1 MSHRIDIELTSHND
15 SVWTWRAAGAR
26 LPKGTL
32 ENSLVYAG
40 ANVGDVVRA
49 EAEREL
55 DGVTIVSITPPKSA
69 KVGPEVLEIIARPQ
83 ASGVQVIY
91 AEKSGRGGR
100 DSRDGRDGRD
110 RGPRDGARD
119 GRPPRGPRPDGAG
132 GPGGPGGDRP
142 PRGGPRADRPDRGPR
157 ADRPDRT
164 ERADRPVRD
173 FVGRNERPGRPAPAR
188 EKRLNPGRVHRDALL
203 AALAPEQQPIAEQL
217 FRGGIPAVRQ
227 AIIDQNAQL
236 KAAGGQEVQ
245 AAPLLALAEDLLP
258 RVRQA
263 DWLDRASA
271 ALDVADSISLRDLR
285 AVVTQADQAA
295 RDDESRETAV
305 KLREAL
311 SRRVEGER
319 ETWAKDI
326 SASIADG
333 KVVRAVRL
341 STKLPD
347 PGAKLSAE
355 VTAELVAA
363 TNAAL
368 SADARPDVWASLVEA
383 AADAPFR
390 RSIEPAGLPAKP
402 GEALLATAAQASN
415 RIPSLL
421 KLLGL
426 TMPPPPR
433 AKALP
438 PRPPVTTTAPA
449 VVVNVALVAEA
460 VVTEPVAVEPE
471 PVVTEP
477 VVTEPVVTEPV
488 VTEPVV
494 VEPVVVTESVAV
506 EPVADAPA
514 STDVGVDNI

>member
-1 MSHRIDIELTSHND
+1 
-15 SVWTWRAAGAR
+15 
-26 LPKGTL
+26 
-32 ENSLVYAG
+32 
-40 ANVGDVVRA
+40 VRA

-100 DSRDGRDGRD
+100 DGGRDGRD

-119 GRPPRGPRPDGAG
+119 GRPPRGPGPDGA
-132 GPGGPGGDRP
+132 GGPGGDRP
-142 PRGGPRADRPDRGPR
+142 PRGPRTERADRPDRGPR
-157 ADRPDRT
+157 P

-173 FVGRNERPGRPAPAR
+173 FAGRNERPGRPAPAR

-311 SRRVEGER
+311 ARRVEGER

-347 PGAKLSAE
+347 PGAKLSVE

-368 SADARPDVWASLVEA
+368 SADARPDVWASLIEA

-438 PRPPVTTTAPA
+438 PRPPVGAAPTPTPAATTTAPIA
-449 VVVNVALVAEA
+449 PAPVEA
-460 VVTEPVAVEPE
+460 TPEPVAEVALAE
-471 PVVTEP
+471 VD
-477 VVTEPVVTEPV
+477 
-488 VTEPVV
+488 
-494 VEPVVVTESVAV
+494 VAV
-506 EPVADAPA
+506 AETPA
-514 STDVGVDNI
+514 STDTTGTDHQ

>member
-15 SVWTWRAAGAR
+15 SVWTWRAAGAK

-32 ENSLVYAG
+32 DNSLLYAG

-55 DGVTIVSITPPKSA
+55 DGVRIVGITPPKSA

-91 AEKSGRGGR
+91 AEKSRGGRDGGR
-100 DSRDGRDGRD
+100 DSRGPRSD
-110 RGPRDGARD
+110 RGPRED
-119 GRPPRGPRPDGAG
+119 RPPRGPRPERADRPA
-132 GPGGPGGDRP
+132 GDRP
-142 PRGGPRADRPDRGPR
+142 ARNDRGPRPDRPDRGPR
-157 ADRPDRT
+157 P
-164 ERADRPVRD
+164 DRPVRD
-173 FVGRNERPGRPAPAR
+173 FAGRTERPGRPGVSR

-203 AALAPEQQPIAEQL
+203 TALVPEQQPIAEQL

-236 KAAGGQEVQ
+236 KASGQQEVQ

-271 ALDVADSISLRDLR
+271 ALDVADAISLRDLR

-295 RDDESRETAV
+295 RDDESRAMAV
-305 KLREAL
+305 KLRDAL
-311 SRRVEGER
+311 ARRVEGER

-326 SASIADG
+326 AASIADG

-355 VTAELVAA
+355 LTAELVAA
-363 TNAAL
+363 TNAGL
-368 SADARPDVWASLVEA
+368 SADARPDVWASLIEA

-390 RSIEPAGLPAKP
+390 RSVEPAGLPAKP
-402 GEALLATAAQASN
+402 SEALLATAAQASN
-415 RIPSLL
+415 RIPALL

-438 PRPPVTTTAPA
+438 PRPPAPPVGSAAPVVAEVHPVVDAAQVAADAAPDVAEATPVMAEAPA
-449 VVVNVALVAEA
+449 VTAEA
-460 VVTEPVAVEPE
+460 PAVTAE
-471 PVVTEP
+471 T
-477 VVTEPVVTEPV
+477 
-488 VTEPVV
+488 
-494 VEPVVVTESVAV
+494 
-506 EPVADAPA
+506 
-514 STDVGVDNI
+514 STIGLDNI